1 MLNKNRMMVFKNK
14 GKDQEVSESLLP
26 PLEEVI
32 EFLARWKFFA
42 GASRRSRIRRSAWC
56 HSPSPS
62 PLPSKLVR
70 ACVRL
75 YANCSAFLSISF
87 YPFPFRTSPSCLLL
101 SLCICSFFF
110 LSVSHISLIMPLY
123 PFSFLPSPSPLIFF
137 PLNLSL
143 VSSLVSLV
151 AFIIYWVAY
160 HFIIILKLL
169 CNYVQSLWIIM
180 TLRHHFH

>member
-56 HSPSPS
+56 HSPPVSS
-62 PLPSKLVR
+62 PLETR
-70 ACVRL
+70 ACVHAFIREL
-75 YANCSAFLSISF
+75 LCLPLDFFLSLSL
-87 YPFPFRTSPSCLLL
+87 PHLSLL
-101 SLCICSFFF
+101 SPFIPLHLFFFF
-110 LSVSHISLIMPLY
+110 LSVSHISPITPLY
-123 PFSFLPSPSPLIFF
+123 PFSFFPSPSPLIFF

-169 CNYVQSLWIIM
+169 CNYVQSSWIIM

>member
-56 HSPSPS
+56 HSPPPS

-70 ACVRL
+70 ACVYTRT
-75 YANCSAFLSISF
+75 AFLSISF

-110 LSVSHISLIMPLY
+110 SFRLPYFSHYATLSLFFPS
-123 PFSFLPSPSPLIFF
+123 FSFPLIFF

>member
-14 GKDQEVSESLLP
+14 GKDQEVSESSLP

-70 ACVRL
+70 ACVYTRTAL
-75 YANCSAFLSISF
+75 PSSRFLSIPFPSAPLSLVSF
-87 YPFPFRTSPSCLLL
+87 YPFASVLFFSFRLPYFSHYATLSLFFPSFSFPLNFFSSWSISCLLSCFTCCFYNL
-101 SLCICSFFF
+101 LGR
-110 LSVSHISLIMPLY
+110 LPL
-123 PFSFLPSPSPLIFF
+123 
-137 PLNLSL
+137 
-143 VSSLVSLV
+143 
-151 AFIIYWVAY
+151 
-160 HFIIILKLL
+160 H
-169 CNYVQSLWIIM
+169 NYIEIAV
-180 TLRHHFH
+180 

>member
-42 GASRRSRIRRSAWC
+42 GASRRS
-56 HSPSPS
+56 HSPFCVMPFPPVSS
-62 PLPSKLVR
+62 PLETR
-70 ACVRL
+70 ACVHAFIREL
-75 YANCSAFLSISF
+75 LCLPLDFFLSLSL
-87 YPFPFRTSPSCLLL
+87 PHLSLL
-101 SLCICSFFF
+101 SPFIPLHLFFFF
-110 LSVSHISLIMPLY
+110 LSVSHISPITPLY

-169 CNYVQSLWIIM
+169 CNYVQSS
-180 TLRHHFH
+180 